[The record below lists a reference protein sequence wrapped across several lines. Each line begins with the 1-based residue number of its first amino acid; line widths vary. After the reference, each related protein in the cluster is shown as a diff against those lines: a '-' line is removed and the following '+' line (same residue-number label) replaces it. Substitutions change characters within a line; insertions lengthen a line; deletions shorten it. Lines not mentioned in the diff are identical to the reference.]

1 MLLGIHINHADLP
14 ALRARIA
21 GTAVFATVRETVAAL
36 FAGPNPFER
45 TKPGLLNSDTVDP
58 YSLGHLG
65 AALSAY
71 HALEPTSA
79 VEAALADFLRW
90 IPAQQS
96 LMWGQNIS
104 LGQFLKGA
112 ILALD
117 AVGETLSADE
127 RRAVL
132 EHLILTCIDNPDPA
146 ALPNNHPTGAQ
157 PMKRYLDIPGWGF
170 HLPDATVNNW
180 DVVCGQ
186 GLLYVARAVD
196 ALLPERAA
204 EAAEWAAIARR
215 RLERVLRLTFSAGG
229 ENGEGPGYYSYGT
242 FAVVLMVDCLQRW
255 PGQGD
260 GDLPVDY
267 LYASAEWNRQLH
279 PREVAFGTVNVSDC
293 SLGRAEMSAIPHWI
307 AARTGDGGAQA
318 LGDALFA
325 RAIAASDPQALEGT
339 VYSLLWRDDAVPAV
353 EPSGPYGRHFGRY
366 GTVVLRTGYTA
377 DDLYLLVRCGDYA
390 GAHTHADR
398 GSFLIQGFG
407 EFLATDAGCPADRGI
422 PAYKEYH
429 TQTAGHNCAL
439 PIGRPQERVIGETF
453 LHGAITE
460 FHRDADSMWIT
471 ADSSQTYPGAGR
483 VTRRFRVMDAG
494 GTLIHDTIEHP
505 GEGIEFLLHT
515 DNRDRNA
522 AIEIGAGRI
531 VLRRPRASLLVFPLL
546 GGAATYLG
554 AEYQDSDPEGQR
566 ALSIRRPGGEMLILL
581 VPVRA
586 GEEDAVILE
595 TLGDRRWRLT
605 APRGAVEMEA

>member
-1 MLLGIHINHADLP
+1 L
-14 ALRARIA
+14 
-21 GTAVFATVRETVAAL
+21 V
-36 FAGPNPFER
+36 
-45 TKPGLLNSDTVDP
+45 
-58 YSLGHLG
+58 
-65 AALSAY
+65 
-71 HALEPTSA
+71 
-79 VEAALADFLRW
+79 DFLRW
-90 IPAQQS
+90 MPAQAS

-117 AVGETLSADE
+117 AVGETLPADE
-127 RRAVL
+127 RRAIL

-157 PMKRYLDIPGWGF
+157 PMQRYLDIPGWGF

-186 GLLYVARAVD
+186 GLLYVARAAD
-196 ALLPERAA
+196 ALLPERADD
-204 EAAEWAAIARR
+204 AAKWAAIARK
-215 RLERVLRLTFSAGG
+215 RLERVLRLTFSPGG

-242 FAVVLMVDCLQRW
+242 FAVVLMIDCLRRW
-255 PGQGD
+255 PGQGAD
-260 GDLPVDY
+260 DLPVDY
-267 LYASAEWNRQLH
+267 LTASAEWNRHLH

-318 LGDALFA
+318 LGDALFT
-325 RAIAASDPQALEGT
+325 RAIAANDPQALEG
-339 VYSLLWRDDAVPAV
+339 VLHSLLWRDAAVPAV

-366 GTVVLRTGYTA
+366 GTVVLRTGTTA

-398 GSFLIQGFG
+398 GSFVIQGFG
-407 EFLATDAGCPADRGI
+407 EFLATDAGCPADRSI
-422 PAYKEYH
+422 PAYKDYH

-460 FHRDADSMWIT
+460 FRRDADSLWIT
-471 ADSSQTYPGAGR
+471 ADCSQTYPGAGR

-494 GTLIHDTIEHP
+494 GTLIHDSIEHP

-515 DNRDRNA
+515 DNRDRRA
-522 AIEIGAGRI
+522 VIEIGEDRI
-531 VLRRPRASLLVFPLL
+531 VLRRPLASLLVYPLL
-546 GGAATYLG
+546 GGTAADLG

-566 ALSIRRPGGEMLILL
+566 ALAIRRAGDEMLTLL

-586 GEEDAVILE
+586 SEEDAVTLE
-595 TLGDRRWRLT
+595 QLGDRRWRLT
-605 APRGAVEMEA
+605 TPRGATEMGA